1 MGGGAHGQFQLT
13 DGEKGAWERD
23 GFFVRENVFSSVENE
38 RLNTVAEEVV
48 AGERAFPALHI
59 DRNALVRDGREER
72 AGIHGMHKIHFP
84 SCYLPEFLQRVRDPR
99 LTDPIAGLLGPDIL
113 GINSLYIWKAPH
125 IGLGF
130 PWHQDMFYFR
140 QRWVTETTVGT
151 WTAVDAADRDN
162 GCLYVIP
169 GSHRRPV
176 AEHEDLA
183 GSQQAEFK
191 QVRAARDEDGVA
203 LEAAPGS
210 VIWFHSH
217 LLHKSTDN
225 HSGRFRRSYVA
236 HYLSAQAE
244 WARPDSA
251 RTGAPVM
258 WVRGDT
264 VPGKV
269 TEVHRDVLSA

>member
-1 MGGGAHGQFQLT
+1 MAERRFRLT
-13 DGEKGAWERD
+13 DDERAAWQRD
-23 GFFVRENVFSSVENE
+23 GYIVREDVFTGEENE
-38 RLNTVAEEVV
+38 LLNRVAEQVV
-48 AGERAFPALHI
+48 AGERAFPEAHV
-59 DRNALVRDGREER
+59 DRNALVRDGVEQRS
-72 AGIHGMHKIHFP
+72 GIHGMHKIHFP
-84 SCYLPEFLQRVRDPR
+84 SCYLAEFLQRVRDPR
-99 LTDPIAGLLGPDIL
+99 LVDPIAGLLGPDIL
-113 GINSLYIWKAPH
+113 GINSLYLWKAPQ

-151 WTAVDAADRDN
+151 WTAVDAADRGN

-169 GSHRRPV
+169 GSHRLPV
-176 AEHEDLA
+176 AEHEDLE

-203 LEAAPGS
+203 LEVAPGS

-236 HYLSAQAE
+236 QYLSAQAE
-244 WARPDSA
+244 WANRKSVS
-251 RTGAPVM
+251 TGSPVM
-258 WVRGDT
+258 WVRGET
-264 VPGKV
+264 FPGKV
-269 TEVHRDVLSA
+269 TEVHRDVLDAP

>member
-1 MGGGAHGQFQLT
+1 MGHGQFRLT
-13 DGEKGAWERD
+13 ADEKGAWERD
-23 GFFVRENVFSSVENE
+23 GFFVRENVFSGVENE

-48 AGERAFPALHI
+48 AGKRVFPAQHI

-99 LTDPIAGLLGPDIL
+99 LVDPIAGLLGPDIL
-113 GINSLYIWKAPH
+113 GINSLYLWKAPQ

-151 WTAVDAADRDN
+151 WTAVDAADRGN

-169 GSHRRPV
+169 GSHRLPV
-176 AEHEDLA
+176 AEHEDLE
-183 GSQQAEFK
+183 GSQQAEFQ

-203 LEAAPGS
+203 LEVAPGS

-217 LLHKSTDN
+217 LLHKSTHN

-236 HYLSAQAE
+236 QYLSAQAE
-244 WARPDSA
+244 WASPESVG
-251 RTGAPVM
+251 TGSPVM
-258 WVRGDT
+258 SVRGVT
-264 VPGKV
+264 FPGKV
-269 TEVHRDVLSA
+269 TQVHHDVLDAP